1 MKSRFYEEEE
11 TGCLSSAAFTES
23 AKNDLHE
30 NRNPKS
36 TSVTWQP
43 EASLL
48 RSIQGTIDTV
58 VSAKFRRQLGPT
70 ATSNC
75 RMCRTLHHKILKWS
89 ICFRH
94 YSDSDSVHFI
104 HYISKQLQDQAIHS
118 TPLRARWR
126 NISKKERAWLKL
138 GKILKGRELESR
150 SASAATAAQTPSSD
164 TVAAFIINYG
174 GKTIILQTPYR
185 LLVSAKHVT

>member
-1 MKSRFYEEEE
+1 MQSRFYEEEE

-48 RSIQGTIDTV
+48 RSIQGTFDTV

-75 RMCRTLHHKILKWS
+75 RMCSTLHHKILKWS
-89 ICFRH
+89 EVFV
-94 YSDSDSVHFI
+94 SDTTVTVT
-104 HYISKQLQDQAIHS
+104 LQFKATARPSH
-118 TPLRARWR
+118 PLRAWWR